1 MPSSRTTPLV
11 PFLTLLALLS
21 MATGVD
27 LNYAI
32 WNASDLHLWW
42 RVDCV
47 PDGATFIDTNGVIPP
62 HAGQTICSWTA
73 PNPGETAPD
82 AMAGVI
88 SVFFSDD
95 YDLERFQACVS
106 GPAIRKRPE
115 CWWFDFDLD
124 GDVDQVD
131 FGIVQARKDVHR

>member
-1 MPSSRTTPLV
+1 MKSIAI
-11 PFLTLLALLS
+11 LTLALLP
-21 MATGVD
+21 AIAGVD
-27 LNYAI
+27 RNYAI
-32 WNASDLHLWW
+32 WNASSTHLWW

-47 PDGATFIDTNGVIPP
+47 PDGFEFIATNGVIGPQS
-62 HAGQTICSWTA
+62 GQTIASWTA
-73 PNPGETAPD
+73 TRPGDVPPD
-82 AMAGVI
+82 ALAGVI
-88 SVFFSDD
+88 MINFATDDDLQGFS
-95 YDLERFQACVS
+95 ACVS